1 MRTDIPPAT
10 SGRQVVIVDDEPD
23 FARGLARLICG
34 HFDDVQ
40 TRVFDSGRAA
50 LQALGEQPAQVMIT
64 DLRMPEMNGMQLLA
78 KALHAHP
85 ELSVVLLSAYGTVE
99 TAVQALHTGA
109 YDFLTKPI
117 EPEQLFRVVL
127 KGLERSRLLE
137 ENSRLRQ
144 LVEQRDSRFE
154 LIGEGPA
161 SQRVRRT
168 IAAIAQSDYTVLIR
182 GESGTGKE
190 LAARHIHRS
199 GTRADKPFVVVN
211 CPSIPENL
219 LESELVGHVRGAF
232 TGADREHRGLFAA
245 AEGGT
250 IHLDEIG
257 DISPPVQAKLL
268 RFLQDGEIR
277 PVGADRSR
285 RIDVRVI
292 ASTNR
297 DLEAAI
303 GEQLFREDLY
313 YRLNVLSVTM
323 PPLRE
328 LTEDIPLLAAHL
340 LRLAGLEDGQPRK
353 ELAPEVLGW
362 LSERPWPGNVRELQN
377 VLRRLMVFCPG
388 PTVHLDLVRRVL
400 PDSPGPQPD
409 AGTRPGNKGP
419 AVPYKAAKE
428 KVLDDFT
435 RAYIEDLL
443 PATRGNIS
451 EAARVSGLSRVALQK
466 ILNRLGEQA
475 ARYR

>member
-182 GESGTGKE
+182 GESGTGKD
-190 LAARHIHRS
+190 LAARPIHR
-199 GTRADKPFVVVN
+199 
-211 CPSIPENL
+211 
-219 LESELVGHVRGAF
+219 
-232 TGADREHRGLFAA
+232 
-245 AEGGT
+245 
-250 IHLDEIG
+250 
-257 DISPPVQAKLL
+257 
-268 RFLQDGEIR
+268 
-277 PVGADRSR
+277 
-285 RIDVRVI
+285 
-292 ASTNR
+292 
-297 DLEAAI
+297 
-303 GEQLFREDLY
+303 
-313 YRLNVLSVTM
+313 
-323 PPLRE
+323 
-328 LTEDIPLLAAHL
+328 
-340 LRLAGLEDGQPRK
+340 
-353 ELAPEVLGW
+353 
-362 LSERPWPGNVRELQN
+362 
-377 VLRRLMVFCPG
+377 
-388 PTVHLDLVRRVL
+388 
-400 PDSPGPQPD
+400 
-409 AGTRPGNKGP
+409 
-419 AVPYKAAKE
+419 
-428 KVLDDFT
+428 
-435 RAYIEDLL
+435 
-443 PATRGNIS
+443 
-451 EAARVSGLSRVALQK
+451 
-466 ILNRLGEQA
+466 
-475 ARYR
+475 